1 MGVIVRRRRNLDDAN
16 SNRRRRAGPPF
27 FIGAHFSISGGL
39 FEAARRAGALHCN
52 TIQIFTKNSNQ
63 WEAAP
68 LLKADIVKFQNE
80 CSVQGIK
87 LAFSHT
93 GYLINLATA
102 EEGIH
107 ALSMRSMMQELE
119 RAESL
124 EFPFVVVHP
133 GSHKGAGEIIGI
145 VQVVESLKELIDDTE
160 GFRVR
165 IALETTAGQG
175 RSIGY
180 KFEHFDEIFKR
191 LPAKYQKRVGVCMD
205 TAHIFAAGYDIRD
218 KSGYAETMKRFEAL
232 VGIENLLAIHLN
244 DSAKD
249 LGSKVD
255 RHESLGK
262 GYIGLKSFGMLLND
276 HRLAN
281 VPMVLETPKGET
293 NASDKRNLRLIREL
307 IRS

>member
-1 MGVIVRRRRNLDDAN
+1 MSRLV
-16 SNRRRRAGPPF
+16 
-27 FIGAHFSISGGL
+27 GAHFSISGGL

-63 WEAAP
+63 WEATP
-68 LLKADIVKFQNE
+68 LLEADIVRFQNE
-80 CSVQGIK
+80 CSAQGVR

-102 EEGIH
+102 EDGVH
-107 ALSMRSMMQELE
+107 GLSMRSMMQELK

-124 EFPFVVVHP
+124 ELPFIVVHP
-133 GSHKGAGEIIGI
+133 GSHKGAGEIVGI

-160 GFRVR
+160 GFRVK

-175 RSIGY
+175 RSMGY

-191 LPAKYQKRVGVCMD
+191 LPAKYMKRIGVCMD

-218 KSGYAETMKRFEAL
+218 KKGYVATMKSFDDL
-232 VGIENLLAIHLN
+232 IGIENLLAIHLN

-249 LGSKVD
+249 LGSRVD
-255 RHESLGK
+255 RHENLGK
-262 GYIGLKSFGMLLND
+262 GYIGLDAFTMLLRD
-276 HRLAN
+276 KRFFN
-281 VPMVLETPKGET
+281 VPFVLETPKVD
-293 NASDKRNLRLIREL
+293 NDANDKKNLRIIRK
-307 IRS
+307 IVGDI